1 MFPPLI
7 QLSDESVELS
17 KTVKTPLKTLCRMSS
32 GAFFLIVEEGVAA
45 SAYCGFRLLR
55 LSPIAAFAYHTL
67 DKGFSKK
74 FSD

>member
-45 SAYCGFRLLR
+45 FAYCG
-55 LSPIAAFAYHTL
+55 
-67 DKGFSKK
+67 
-74 FSD
+74 